1 MTIHDFSLAILHC
14 ETSGQIV
21 DRRAALPDHP
31 RAPSTAPVPAA
42 VAVSAAPN
50 RRRLKGRDVLGMLGD
65 AWNKADITDVL
76 FPSIS

>member
-1 MTIHDFSLAILHC
+1 MIHDFSLAI
-14 ETSGQIV
+14 
-21 DRRAALPDHP
+21 RAALPDHP

-50 RRRLKGRDVLGMLGD
+50 RRLKGRDVLGMLGNV
-65 AWNKADITDVL
+65 WNKADITDVL